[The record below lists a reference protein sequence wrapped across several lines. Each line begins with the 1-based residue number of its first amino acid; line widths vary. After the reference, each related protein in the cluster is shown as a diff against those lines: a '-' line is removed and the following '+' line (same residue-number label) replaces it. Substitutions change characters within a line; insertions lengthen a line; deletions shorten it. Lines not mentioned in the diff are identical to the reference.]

1 MSRQAIS
8 GQRHILRALAQWPK
22 DTVRPQ
28 IQFQDIIAKR
38 FESPTTTSSS
48 SSPTTTSSSSSSSAS
63 STTPKSFTE
72 AAAGTTTTPPP
83 SATLARQ
90 LSEQDLLLQA
100 NALYSLLNDRY
111 KRKYPLQHGL
121 LSPRSKPTHFTDLVR
136 ELEEGPKRS
145 MFERLLVRMKGLVR
159 YQ

>member
-28 IQFQDIIAKR
+28 IQFQDILAKR
-38 FESPTTTSSS
+38 FEELNNSPSTTSSQ
-48 SSPTTTSSSSSSSAS
+48 SPSRPSAE
-63 STTPKSFTE
+63 STSFTA
-72 AAAGTTTTPPP
+72 AAAGEIKPPTPGTTTPAPR
-83 SATLARQ
+83 AR
-90 LSEQDLLLQA
+90 LSEKELLAQA
-100 NALYSLLNDRY
+100 NALYGLLGDRF
-111 KRKYPLQHGL
+111 KRKYPIQHGL
-121 LSPRSKPTHFTDLVR
+121 LNPRSKPTHFTDLVR

-145 MFERLLVRMKGLVR
+145 FVERFMVRMKGLVR